1 MWRKAQEDS
10 IGQEVSAEI
19 LRRIANVRDE
29 LNELEALL
37 RAIGTK
43 VHGRIVADLKDRT
56 NDLENEIT
64 KEERPRMT
72 QILKSTT

>member
-1 MWRKAQEDS
+1 M
-10 IGQEVSAEI
+10 SAEI
-19 LRRIANVRDE
+19 LRRIANVRGE